1 MAEENLNLHP
11 AELARRTLDYYLREG
26 HLPNLADSL
35 PPEYEMRAG
44 VFVSLKKDGQLR
56 GCIGT
61 FEPVRENLAEEI
73 AANAVSAAVRDP
85 RFPPVRREE
94 LPELDISVDILGPVE
109 KVEKETEL
117 DPEEYG
123 IMVRKG
129 SRTGLL
135 LPDLEG
141 VDTVEQQVDIAC
153 RKAGIMPG
161 EKPELYR
168 FKVTRYPEKKGPDL
182 I

>member
-1 MAEENLNLHP
+1 MAEGDLNIRP
-11 AELARRTLDYYLREG
+11 PELARKVLAYYLEEG
-26 HLPNLADSL
+26 RLPELPGSL

-61 FEPVRENLAEEI
+61 FEPVRDNLAEEI

-85 RFPPVRREE
+85 RFPPVKRDE

-109 KVEKETEL
+109 KVESEEEL
-117 DPEEYG
+117 DPGEYG
-123 IMVRKG
+123 IMVCKG

-141 VDTVEQQVDIAC
+141 VDTVDQQVDIAC
-153 RKAGIMPG
+153 RKAGITPA

-168 FKVTRYPEKKGPDL
+168 FRVTRYPEKRGPA
-182 I
+182 